1 MHVKR
6 LCTEAVTYVYTI
18 IETAFFKSYLVYPGC
33 YHGYNHDK
41 RRSQEVKEKKLY
53 ILKKDK
59 RMNETQEIKTL
70 NETRG

>member
-1 MHVKR
+1 MR
-6 LCTEAVTYVYTI
+6 SPASF
-18 IETAFFKSYLVYPGC
+18 IELSYHHFVFEHGVGDSYLVYPGC
-33 YHGYNHDK
+33 YNG
-41 RRSQEVKEKKLY
+41 RSQEVKEKKLD

>member
-6 LCTEAVTYVYTI
+6 LCTEAVTSVYTI

-33 YHGYNHDK
+33 YNHDK
-41 RRSQEVKEKKLY
+41 RRSQEVKEKKLD